1 MTLLLL
7 ARKTGFTSKAQN
19 VLVALSSDQQGREV
33 LTVIAGTKERDV
45 AADLTL
51 ELMKY
56 SYIDFAVQPIVKAG
70 QIIGSNEGI
79 NLANAMYIEHLVP
92 FDTHSWQLDK
102 TIYLRDG
109 IIYTQVEIG
118 DILGYVTYSYN
129 GNYIGKS
136 LIVAASSLIP
146 QNTIVQITSEN
157 QLEYI
162 KTDGIIENRPFS
174 LEFVIALSV
183 SVLAF

>member
-1 MTLLLL
+1 
-7 ARKTGFTSKAQN
+7 
-19 VLVALSSDQQGREV
+19 
-33 LTVIAGTKERDV
+33 
-45 AADLTL
+45 
-51 ELMKY
+51 
-56 SYIDFAVQPIVKAG
+56 
-70 QIIGSNEGI
+70 
-79 NLANAMYIEHLVP
+79 
-92 FDTHSWQLDK
+92 
-102 TIYLRDG
+102 
-109 IIYTQVEIG
+109 VEIG

-183 SVLAF
+183 SVLLLVAIILINNKTKKHLKIQKEQEDSIKSDSKDNIEE